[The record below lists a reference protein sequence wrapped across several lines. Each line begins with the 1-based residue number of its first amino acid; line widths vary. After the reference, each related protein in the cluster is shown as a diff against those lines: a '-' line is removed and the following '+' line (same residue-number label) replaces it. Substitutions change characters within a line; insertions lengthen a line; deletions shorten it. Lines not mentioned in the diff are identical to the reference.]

1 MPRGAA
7 PADIFLLLSLLK
19 EQHLSDR
26 VIMNTVSAV
35 SAAQTTS
42 TSSCEDEKG
51 AQSLKVRACMRLLS
65 AAFDATP
72 CSLACQ
78 RGCPWLPGCTDPAAT
93 FLWQQAVHAGSL
105 ERHAPPRPPRWQ
117 DASFWWTRRDQRES
131 GATGAPRLTLV
142 AVRSGWSCVGPCE
155 RQARE

>member
-1 MPRGAA
+1 MRPRH
-7 PADIFLLLSLLK
+7 D
-19 EQHLSDR
+19 D
-26 VIMNTVSAV
+26 V
-35 SAAQTTS
+35 QTTS
-42 TSSCEDEKG
+42 ASSCEDEKG
-51 AQSLKVRACMRLLS
+51 AQSLKVCACMRLLS

-78 RGCPWLPGCTDPAAT
+78 RGCLWLPGCTDPAAT
-93 FLWQQAVHAGSL
+93 FLWQQAVHVGSL